1 MTEKQNAKKTV
12 KNSSSIKGRDV
23 AAPVKEITIDG
34 IVYPLKF
41 NNYSARL
48 AEDVYEDQ
56 YGKDKN
62 YTDILQELSRGK
74 YRAIMAVFFGAMVS
88 GGHDMSWAAF
98 DEQFKL
104 DSISGIREV
113 IAKGIVQALP
123 QADED
128 DEDPKNV

>member
-1 MTEKQNAKKTV
+1 MSEKQSVKKTV
-12 KNSSSIKGRDV
+12 KSSVPMKGRDM
-23 AAPVKEITIDG
+23 AAPVKDITIKG

-88 GGHDMSWAAF
+88 GGHSMSWADF

-104 DSISGIREV
+104 DSISGIKEV

-123 QADED
+123 QADD
-128 DEDPKNV
+128 DEEDPKND